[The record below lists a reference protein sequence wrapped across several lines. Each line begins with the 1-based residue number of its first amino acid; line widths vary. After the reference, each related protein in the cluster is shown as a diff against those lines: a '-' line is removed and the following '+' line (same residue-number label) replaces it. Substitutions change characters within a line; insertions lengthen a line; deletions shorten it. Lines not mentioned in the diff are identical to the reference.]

1 MNGKDSKRASLEVQT
16 QRSSTLTVET
26 TELRRR
32 YSGESFQENRP
43 KQIVEVQ
50 FVTGDSDGKKSPTA
64 SMIIRNSGS
73 KDLNSSQESLSSP
86 GPQQVSP
93 VSSCTDLKNSDDESK
108 EVPSL
113 HNSASGSLNNSP
125 DKASSSFE
133 IPVSHDSVSNGG
145 ELSFIQFA
153 VNSGSGSDE
162 KRPSSAQDNYE
173 MGLNSQGLRERSFE
187 RSLDNILD
195 KYSEKSLDLN
205 LSVDSWNSSI
215 QEGGKSPD
223 QQSGSSGLKA
233 SKSEKKKN
241 RWYNIMSTTYK
252 SRSEDF
258 RRMFKDVPKDERLIV
273 DYSCALQKDI
283 LVQGRMYISQ
293 NWICFYA
300 KIFNW
305 ETVLMIS
312 CKEITAITKEKT
324 ARVIPNAIQITTEKE
339 RYFFTSF
346 GTRDKTYMMLFRIWQ
361 NALLEQPMSVKE
373 LWSWV
378 HYSYGE
384 DLGLTSEDD
393 DYVTP
398 QCLEDLSEKL
408 KDDMPL
414 DKDDGSDS
422 EVATTTAENQA
433 ASSEDTDAFISD
445 EVFNSS
451 SCAPPN
457 HLTNMKKSSPML
469 FQNFLDSSDDSGGEY
484 ICESQDH
491 LEKLY
496 LDEVFNINIDTVFE
510 YLFTDSQFFRNFVGS
525 RKTFDLNLPNWEE
538 EPDENGHKVRNISY
552 TLTLNN
558 SIGPKTSPSTEK
570 QICYKMSRPGRIY
583 HVDCECCNGGI
594 PYSDSFYMLL
604 RYCLTRASPSKCH
617 VVVTG
622 ELKYKKHIIMV
633 FKSMIEKSAVNG
645 LTDYFRQLSV
655 HLRHE
660 SQLKEALACHQMS
673 VPKKKVRRKRARAH
687 ASAADSGATSR
698 QPYAERQA
706 SAPPSPSKALYR
718 EDKLIEINA
727 HTLVR
732 IILVILVLLLLFN
745 AVLFYKLWS
754 LESYASSLFG
764 SPSQDSLDNLAKYP
778 RTQEEWS
785 QLLQQ
790 QQNLYESEITRW
802 EEVLTTSIDIVEQM
816 KMSLLR
822 LQKSVKSS
830 AQSHRES

>member
-1 MNGKDSKRASLEVQT
+1 MNGKDSKRMSLEVQ
-16 QRSSTLTVET
+16 QHRSSITVET
-26 TELRRR
+26 PDLRRQI
-32 YSGESFQENRP
+32 GGSFKEH
-43 KQIVEVQ
+43 KQKPIVEVQ

-64 SMIIRNSGS
+64 SMLIRNQRS
-73 KDLNSSQESLSSP
+73 KDITSSQESLSSP
-86 GPQQVSP
+86 GQQQGSLNAIP
-93 VSSCTDLKNSDDESK
+93 TDLKDSDEESK
-108 EVPSL
+108 EIPSL
-113 HNSASGSLNNSP
+113 HSSVNGSLNGSP
-125 DKASSSFE
+125 DKPSSCFE
-133 IPVSHDSVSNGG
+133 MPTNHDSVSDGG
-145 ELSFIQFA
+145 EPSFMQFTI
-153 VNSGSGSDE
+153 NNGSRPEE

-173 MGLNSQGLRERSFE
+173 MVLNSQGLRERSFE

-241 RWYNIMSTTYK
+241 RWYSIMTTTYK

-305 ETVLMIS
+305 ETMLMIP

-361 NALLEQPMSVKE
+361 NALLDQPMSAKE
-373 LWSWV
+373 LWTWV

-384 DLGLTSEDD
+384 DLGLTSTDD
-393 DYVTP
+393 DYVAP
-398 QCLEDLSEKL
+398 QCFDDLSEKL

-414 DKDDGSDS
+414 DKDQGMDF
-422 EVATTTAENQA
+422 EVATTTAENNET

-457 HLTNMKKSSPML
+457 HLTGLKSNPPVL
-469 FQNFLDSSDDSGGEY
+469 IQNFLDSSDDSGGEFL
-484 ICESQDH
+484 CESQDH

-496 LDEVFNINIDTVFE
+496 LDEVFNINIDHVFE

-538 EPDENGHKVRNISY
+538 TPDENGHKVRNISY

-570 QICYKMSRPGRIY
+570 QICYKMCRPGRIY

-604 RYCLTRASPSKCH
+604 RYCLTRVSPSKCR

-622 ELKYKKHIIMV
+622 ELKYKKHIMMV

-660 SQLKEALACHQMS
+660 SQLKEALVCHQIS
-673 VPKKKVRRKRARAH
+673 VPKKKVRRKRVRTH
-687 ASAADSGATSR
+687 ANAAESGAASR
-698 QPYAERQA
+698 QSYTERQV
-706 SAPPSPSKALYR
+706 STPPSPSKALYR
-718 EDKLIEINA
+718 EDKLLELNA

-732 IILVILVLLLLFN
+732 IILVVLVLLLLFN

-754 LESYASSLFG
+754 LESYTSSLFG
-764 SPSQDSLDNLAKYP
+764 TPSQDSLDNLAKYP

-790 QQNLYESEITRW
+790 QKSLYENEISRW
-802 EEVLTTSIDIVEQM
+802 EDVLSTSIDIVEQM
-816 KMSLLR
+816 KESLLR
-822 LQKSVKSS
+822 LQKSVRSS
-830 AQSHRES
+830 AHSHSKS